1 MMIETKLLGEVEI
14 NESEIITFEQ
24 GLLGL
29 PEYKSYI
36 LLSLDVDLPLALL
49 QSTEEA
55 SIGFVV
61 AFPYAFKKDFEFD
74 LTEEDI
80 QELNIASAE
89 DVITYAIVTLKEA
102 FEDSTI
108 NLLAPLVINTKTKTA
123 KQIVLQD
130 NSQYSLQFPLQVEVG
145 SVK

>member
-1 MMIETKLLGEVEI
+1 MIIETKLLGEVEI
-14 NESEIITFEQ
+14 NESEILSFEQ

-29 PEYKSYI
+29 PEYRNYI

-74 LTEEDI
+74 LSEEDI
-80 QELNIASAE
+80 QDLKIASPE
-89 DVITYAIVTLKEA
+89 DAITYAIVTLKET
-102 FEDSTI
+102 FKDSTI

-130 NSQYSLQFPLQVEVG
+130 NSQYSLQFPLQIEIG

>member
-1 MMIETKLLGEVEI
+1 MIIETKFLGEVEI

-29 PEYKSYI
+29 PEFKRYI

-49 QSTEEA
+49 QSTEET

-61 AFPYAFKKDFEFD
+61 AFPYAFKNDFEFD

-80 QELNIASAE
+80 QDLEIVAAE
-89 DVITYAIVTLKEA
+89 DVITYSIVTLKES
-102 FEDSTI
+102 FQDSTI
-108 NLLAPLVINTKTKTA
+108 NLLAPLVINKKMKTA

-130 NSQYSLQFPLQVEVG
+130 NNKYCLQFPLQTIG
-145 SVK
+145 SAK